1 MSFLCTLSNFEVKD
15 VRPWSFWNLWDGFN
29 SWFLSTAI
37 YFYVVS
43 SDGKQK
49 YVWYKKHKDV
59 CIWWA
64 GRWEETEEGW
74 EHSSELQAM
83 QPCVF
88 SGWQCDRSLP
98 YSSAIGKESYFWPL
112 GKLYIFYICGV
123 VVWHMYVHCT
133 NYHSQI
139 NISIN
144 THGLRLVKSAFLL
157 YWLVLCVT
165 MTRVRVI
172 REEGASDKEMHP

>member
-1 MSFLCTLSNFEVKD
+1 
-15 VRPWSFWNLWDGFN
+15 
-29 SWFLSTAI
+29 
-37 YFYVVS
+37 
-43 SDGKQK
+43 
-49 YVWYKKHKDV
+49 
-59 CIWWA
+59 
-64 GRWEETEEGW
+64 
-74 EHSSELQAM
+74 
-83 QPCVF
+83 
-88 SGWQCDRSLP
+88 
-98 YSSAIGKESYFWPL
+98 
-112 GKLYIFYICGV
+112 
-123 VVWHMYVHCT
+123 MYVHCT